1 MTTAPSSSATG
12 LWSRCGRR
20 SLARRRP
27 PPFRCPAL
35 YSCATRRS
43 AHGARC
49 AQDVGAG
56 RVVGFTRAMIGAS
69 SHVLQLEHEGHVR
82 QVSVKLRRKNNGE
95 TEWYIKPNGY
105 RHVAPGSA
113 AIAGA
118 QPAQSPAAAAA
129 PAPAPATAARAE
141 ATHSSAAMEQASEL
155 ALAQRRRPHRCA
167 GTIQLVNNVSN
178 RQGRETCRTLLIYT
192 HAYAYAL
199 CACVCVCVC
208 ACVCVC
214 VLRDLGSQNW
224 WCCCRSAKA
233 RPTRSWRL
241 RA

>member
-1 MTTAPSSSATG
+1 MAMDGWQIPGPHFDDGALLVGHWIMVKVRT
-12 LWSRCGRR
+12 

-27 PPFRCPAL
+27 PAPPLPPAL
-35 YSCATRRS
+35 CSCATRRS

-69 SHVLQLEHEGHVR
+69 SHVLQLEHEGQVR

-95 TEWYIKPNGY
+95 TEWYIKPDGY

-129 PAPAPATAARAE
+129 AAPATAARAE

-155 ALAQRRRPHRCA
+155 ALAQRRRPHSCA
-167 GTIQLVNNVSN
+167 GTIQLVKVHIPCWTFSAFFQN
-178 RQGRETCRTLLIYT
+178 I
-192 HAYAYAL
+192 
-199 CACVCVCVC
+199 
-208 ACVCVC
+208 
-214 VLRDLGSQNW
+214 GSFHILSGVKNPAPMFFSCSRYSMQTG
-224 WCCCRSAKA
+224 C
-233 RPTRSWRL
+233 
-241 RA
+241 